1 MYIVG
6 YQKSVA
12 HYQTSV
18 MASRHRRME
27 NDINFDALDAYNRAW
42 VSGDAEEIYPVLA
55 DSYTL
60 RLGDDCGIVGG

>member
-1 MYIVG
+1 
-6 YQKSVA
+6 
-12 HYQTSV
+12 